1 MLAGLLLL
9 PAVAGPPLPPELR
22 KRPVR
27 LTMPCPV
34 QTDPDGDIVV
44 CARPTDQRLATLPE
58 PVQPPRGD
66 PLSFRLPGGG
76 TGNVHAIRTEL
87 PGAIGQGAAV
97 TLKMPFGKGRR
108 E

>member
-9 PAVAGPPLPPELR
+9 QAVAGPPLPPELR

-27 LTMPCPV
+27 STMPCPV
-34 QTDPDGDIVV
+34 QTDPDGEIVV
-44 CARPTDQRLATLPE
+44 CARSTEQRLATLPE

-76 TGNVHAIRTEL
+76 TGNVHAIRTQL
-87 PGAIGQGAAV
+87 PGASGQGAAV
-97 TLKMPFGKGRR
+97 TLKLPFGNGKR